1 MPSINDRIGS
11 QNVVRVLSNASSPP
25 TKLIRL
31 TDVESTRK
39 TEDGML
45 LVWDLDTEKFVM
57 TDVLDSSGLRIS
69 GIVSFTNE
77 TQSASTTTGA
87 LVISGG
93 VGLAKNLNVGGNIS
107 IAGFSTFS
115 LPVDINST
123 VDIEET
129 LRVGAGVTFEGDL
142 RVEQNLYVGGSS
154 EFIGIVTFRGGTINI
169 GDQDTDDVV
178 IGGEFASNLT
188 PTDDATY
195 DIGELSPLLKR
206 WRNASFSGLT
216 TTGTLDVNG
225 VSTLRDNVFITG
237 FATVT
242 EGIYYDAGDYN
253 GPNGVAYFDD
263 NGKLVGAASTE
274 SLLSTSYYILTIE
287 QSSGVPKWTSTIDGG
302 EY

>member
-115 LPVDINST
+115 LPVDIDST

-253 GPNGVAYFDD
+253 GPNGVAYFD
-263 NGKLVGAASTE
+263 NTGKLIGGSNVSSGIT
-274 SLLSTSYYILTIE
+274 TSNSILTVNA
-287 QSSGVPKWTSTIDGG
+287 SGIPTWTSTIDGG
-302 EY
+302 AY

>member
-45 LVWDLDTEKFVM
+45 LVWDLATEKFVM

-77 TQSASTTTGA
+77 TQSESTTTGA

-115 LPVDINST
+115 LPVDINSS
-123 VDIEET
+123 VDIEQT
-129 LRVGAGVTFEGDL
+129 LRVGSGVTFGGDL
-142 RVEQNLYVGGSS
+142 RVEQNFYVGGSS

-188 PTDDATY
+188 PTNDATY

-253 GPNGVAYFDD
+253 GPNGVAYFD
-263 NGKLVGAASTE
+263 NTGKLIGGSNVSSGIT
-274 SLLSTSYYILTIE
+274 TSNSILTVNA
-287 QSSGVPKWTSTIDGG
+287 SGIPTWTSTIDGG
-302 EY
+302 AY

>member
-45 LVWDLDTEKFVM
+45 LVWDLATEKFVM

-77 TQSASTTTGA
+77 TQSESTTTGA

-115 LPVDINST
+115 LPVDINSS
-123 VDIEET
+123 VDIEQT
-129 LRVGAGVTFEGDL
+129 LRVGSGVTFGGDL
-142 RVEQNLYVGGSS
+142 RVEQNFYVGGSS

-253 GPNGVAYFDD
+253 GPNGVAYFD
-263 NGKLVGAASTE
+263 NTGKLIGGSNVSSGIT
-274 SLLSTSYYILTIE
+274 TSNSILTVNA
-287 QSSGVPKWTSTIDGG
+287 SGIPTWTSTTDGG
-302 EY
+302 AY

>member
-77 TQSASTTTGA
+77 TQSTSTTIGA

-93 VGLAKNLNVGGNIS
+93 VGLAKNLNVGGNLS

-115 LPVDINST
+115 LPVDINSS
-123 VDIEET
+123 VDIEQT
-129 LRVGAGVTFEGDL
+129 LRVGSGVTFDGDL
-142 RVEQNLYVGGSS
+142 RVEQNFYVGGSS
-154 EFIGIVTFRGGTINI
+154 EFVGVVTFRGGTINI
-169 GDQDTDDVV
+169 GDQNTDD
-178 IGGEFASNLT
+178 INISGEFISNLVPNT
-188 PTDDATY
+188 DATY
-195 DIGELSPLLKR
+195 DIGISTQR
-206 WRNASFSGLT
+206 WRNARFSGLT

-253 GPNGVAYFDD
+253 GPNGVAYFD
-263 NGKLVGAASTE
+263 NTGKLIGGNN
-274 SLLSTSYYILTIE
+274 TSAGITTSNSILTVNA
-287 QSSGVPKWTSTIDGG
+287 SGIPTWTSTIDGG
-302 EY
+302 AY

>member
-142 RVEQNLYVGGSS
+142 RVGQNLYVGGSS

-253 GPNGVAYFDD
+253 GPNGVAYFD
-263 NGKLVGAASTE
+263 NTGKLIGGSNVNAGIT
-274 SLLSTSYYILTIE
+274 TSNSILTVN
-287 QSSGVPKWTSTIDGG
+287 SSGTPTWTSTIDGG
-302 EY
+302 AY

>member
-45 LVWDLDTEKFVM
+45 LVWDLATEKFVM
-57 TDVLDSSGLRIS
+57 SDILDSSGLRIS

-77 TQSASTTTGA
+77 LQSASTTTGA

-93 VGLAKNLNVGGNIS
+93 VGLAKNLNVGGNLS
-107 IAGFSTFS
+107 IAGFSTFT

-253 GPNGVAYFDD
+253 GPNGVAYFD
-263 NGKLVGAASTE
+263 NTGKLIGGNN
-274 SLLSTSYYILTIE
+274 TSAGITTSNSILTVNA
-287 QSSGVPKWTSTIDGG
+287 SGIPTWTSTIDGG
-302 EY
+302 AY

>member
-77 TQSASTTTGA
+77 TQSTSTTTGA

-93 VGLAKNLNVGGNIS
+93 VGLAKNLNVGGNLS

-115 LPVDINST
+115 LPVDINSS
-123 VDIEET
+123 VDIEQT
-129 LRVGAGVTFEGDL
+129 LRVGSGVTFEGDL
-142 RVEQNLYVGGSS
+142 RVEQNFYVGGSS
-154 EFIGIVTFRGGTINI
+154 EFVGVVTFRGGTINI
-169 GDQDTDDVV
+169 GDQNTDD
-178 IGGEFASNLT
+178 INISGEFISNLVPNT
-188 PTDDATY
+188 DATY
-195 DIGELSPLLKR
+195 DIGISTQR
-206 WRNASFSGLT
+206 WRNARFSGLT

-242 EGIYYDAGDYN
+242 EGIYYDVGDYN
-253 GPNGVAYFDD
+253 GPNGVAYFD
-263 NGKLVGAASTE
+263 NTGKLISGNN
-274 SLLSTSYYILTIE
+274 TSAGITTSNSILTVNA
-287 QSSGVPKWTSTIDGG
+287 SGIPTWTSTIDGG
-302 EY
+302 AY

>member
-45 LVWDLDTEKFVM
+45 LVWDLATEKFVM

-77 TQSASTTTGA
+77 TQSESTTTGA

-115 LPVDINST
+115 LPVDINSS
-123 VDIEET
+123 VDIEQT
-129 LRVGAGVTFEGDL
+129 LRVGSGVTFGGDL
-142 RVEQNLYVGGSS
+142 RVEQNFYVGGSS

-253 GPNGVAYFDD
+253 GPNGVAYFD
-263 NGKLVGAASTE
+263 NTGKLIGGSNVSSGIT
-274 SLLSTSYYILTIE
+274 TSNSILTVNA
-287 QSSGVPKWTSTIDGG
+287 SGIPTWTSTIDGG
-302 EY
+302 AY

>member
-45 LVWDLDTEKFVM
+45 LVWDLATEKFVM

-77 TQSASTTTGA
+77 TQSESTTTGA

-115 LPVDINST
+115 LPVDINSS
-123 VDIEET
+123 VDIEQT
-129 LRVGAGVTFEGDL
+129 LRVGSGVTFGGDL
-142 RVEQNLYVGGSS
+142 RVEQNFYVGGSS

-188 PTDDATY
+188 PTNDATY

-253 GPNGVAYFDD
+253 GPNGVAYFD
-263 NGKLVGAASTE
+263 NTGKLIGGSNV
-274 SLLSTSYYILTIE
+274 
-287 QSSGVPKWTSTIDGG
+287 SSGITTSNSMLTVNASGIPTWTSTIDGG
-302 EY
+302 AY

>member
-77 TQSASTTTGA
+77 TQSTSTTIGA

-93 VGLAKNLNVGGNIS
+93 VGLAKNLNVGGNLS

-115 LPVDINST
+115 LPVDINSS
-123 VDIEET
+123 VDIEQT
-129 LRVGAGVTFEGDL
+129 LRVGSGVTFDGDL
-142 RVEQNLYVGGSS
+142 RVEQNFYVGGSS
-154 EFIGIVTFRGGTINI
+154 EFVGVVTFRGGTINI
-169 GDQDTDDVV
+169 GDQNTDD
-178 IGGEFASNLT
+178 INISGEFISNLVPNT
-188 PTDDATY
+188 DATY
-195 DIGELSPLLKR
+195 DIGISTQR
-206 WRNASFSGLT
+206 WRNARFSGLT

-253 GPNGVAYFDD
+253 EPNGVAYFD
-263 NGKLVGAASTE
+263 NTGKLIGGNN
-274 SLLSTSYYILTIE
+274 TSAGITTSNSILTVNA
-287 QSSGVPKWTSTIDGG
+287 SGIPTWTSTIDGG
-302 EY
+302 AY

>member
-45 LVWDLDTEKFVM
+45 LVWDLATEKFVM

-77 TQSASTTTGA
+77 TQSESTTTGA

-115 LPVDINST
+115 LPVDINSS
-123 VDIEET
+123 VDIEQT
-129 LRVGAGVTFEGDL
+129 LRVGSGVTFGSDL
-142 RVEQNLYVGGSS
+142 RVEQNFYVGGSS

-188 PTDDATY
+188 PTNDATY

-253 GPNGVAYFDD
+253 GPNGVAYFD
-263 NGKLVGAASTE
+263 NTGKLIGGSNVSSGIT
-274 SLLSTSYYILTIE
+274 TSNSILTVNA
-287 QSSGVPKWTSTIDGG
+287 SGIPTWTSTIDGG
-302 EY
+302 AY

>member
-45 LVWDLDTEKFVM
+45 LVWDLATEKFVM
-57 TDVLDSSGLRIS
+57 SDILDSSGLRIS

-77 TQSASTTTGA
+77 LQSASTTTGA

-93 VGLAKNLNVGGNIS
+93 VGLAKNLNVGGNLS
-107 IAGFSTFS
+107 IAGFSTFT

-123 VDIEET
+123 VDIEQT
-129 LRVGAGVTFEGDL
+129 LRVGAGVTFENDL
-142 RVEQNLYVGGSS
+142 RVEQNFYVGGSS

-225 VSTLRDNVFITG
+225 ISVLRNNVFITG

-242 EGIYYDAGDYN
+242 DGIYYDAGDYN
-253 GPNGVAYFDD
+253 GPNGVAYFD
-263 NGKLVGAASTE
+263 NTGKLIGGNN
-274 SLLSTSYYILTIE
+274 TSAGITTSNSILTVNA
-287 QSSGVPKWTSTIDGG
+287 SGIPTWTSTIDGG
-302 EY
+302 AY

>member
-115 LPVDINST
+115 LPVDIDSS
-123 VDIEET
+123 VDIEQT

-253 GPNGVAYFDD
+253 GPNGVAYFD
-263 NGKLVGAASTE
+263 NTGKLIGGSNVNSGIT
-274 SLLSTSYYILTIE
+274 TSNSILTVNA
-287 QSSGVPKWTSTIDGG
+287 SGIPTWTSTIDGG
-302 EY
+302 AY

>member
-77 TQSASTTTGA
+77 TQSESTTTGA

-115 LPVDINST
+115 LPVDINSS

-253 GPNGVAYFDD
+253 GPNGVAYFD
-263 NGKLVGAASTE
+263 NTGKLIGGSNVNAGIT
-274 SLLSTSYYILTIE
+274 TSNSILTVNA
-287 QSSGVPKWTSTIDGG
+287 SGTPTWTSTIDGG
-302 EY
+302 AY